1 MSESEFNRSGN
12 VLSSYIVVLVKTMVI
27 VSVIVYR
34 VGDHRVGN
42 L

>member
-27 VSVIVYR
+27 VSVKIGRASCRER
-34 VGDHRVGN
+34 V
-42 L
+42 

>member
-1 MSESEFNRSGN
+1 MSDSEFNRSGN

-34 VGDHRVGN
+34 VGDHHVGN